1 MFQKCDDNVLLDF
14 TNFHHETEF
23 VGYSCVFG
31 RFSLQVCLC
40 CDLAR
45 CCVSL
50 ILLVPEISGCLCAVH
65 SKFRILTDAP
75 VSNQSRHHINLLNLL

>member
-1 MFQKCDDNVLLDF
+1 MIMFYLILLTFIMKQSLSVILVFLDVSVF
-14 TNFHHETEF
+14 TCGQE
-23 VGYSCVFG
+23 
-31 RFSLQVCLC
+31 CLC

-45 CCVSL
+45 RCVSL

-75 VSNQSRHHINLLNLL
+75 VSNQSRHHIHLLNLL

>member
-31 RFSLQVCLC
+31 RFSLHVWTRVFVL
-40 CDLAR
+40 
-45 CCVSL
+45 
-50 ILLVPEISGCLCAVH
+50 
-65 SKFRILTDAP
+65 
-75 VSNQSRHHINLLNLL
+75 